1 MKELTLEKFEEA
13 AELVRNVTLPT
24 NLEYSES
31 LSSRTGGRIYLKPE
45 NMQYTGAY
53 KVRGAYYKIATLTDE
68 QLRSSFTAMCTMTP
82 ARKPLSWQRN
92 TATHSSIPSMIL
104 R

>member
-31 LSSRTGGRIYLKPE
+31 LSSRGGRIYLKPE

-68 QLRSSFTAMCTMTP
+68 QRAKGLIAASPATTPRVWPTLQRSSDA
-82 ARKPLSWQRN
+82 K
-92 TATHSSIPSMIL
+92 L

>member
-31 LSSRTGGRIYLKPE
+31 LSSMPAAGYTSSRRTCSIQVHTKS
-45 NMQYTGAY
+45 A
-53 KVRGAYYKIATLTDE
+53 ALTT
-68 QLRSSFTAMCTMTP
+68 RSP
-82 ARKPLSWQRN
+82 
-92 TATHSSIPSMIL
+92 H
-104 R
+104 